1 METTIDTLISAIHWL
16 SRLASIAKE
25 NNTQLA
31 DSMNVATWT
40 DVNVLINSQTSMMA
54 LSHEISVMVAQMISR
69 KAELAE
75 MLGDKV

>member
-1 METTIDTLISAIHWL
+1 METTIDTHISAIHWL